1 MVQNK
6 SEMKASATYSLPE
19 LLPRFEAHPRFK
31 ELAIA
36 LETAQ
41 SSVHLAGL
49 KESSSAFWVAML
61 YQNNISR
68 QVLCVLDDVEQAGYF
83 YHDISRLF
91 DEEQVLFL
99 PSSYRRSMRHGQ
111 LDETQVILRTE
122 VLSALQQ
129 NKPLIVVTHPE
140 ALAEPVVS
148 RKQLDDYSLALA
160 KNQTIAPQEVVKHL
174 VEIGFERTDYV
185 YQPGQVA
192 LRGSILDIFSYSN
205 DMPYRVD
212 FFGDDIDSI
221 RTFAI
226 DTQLSVEML
235 DDINIV
241 PSLVDKTEITQTF
254 FDLLEDDCLC
264 CLHNK
269 QYAIDTIDSMEVPGF
284 SKEDVTNAF
293 ARCRQLFIGTQ
304 TSTDAYELN
313 IEIAPQPM
321 FHKNFELV
329 MSTLQEYFDQGY
341 QLFLCSDSEKQHERL
356 HSILEDRTET
366 LTFHSVLKT
375 IHAGFVDET
384 NKCCYFTDHQMFDRY
399 HKYSLRNEQVKRGKA
414 AVSLKELTM
423 FELNDFVVHIDHGV
437 GKFAGLVRLPQGDS
451 YQEAIKLIYA
461 NGDTVFVSIHSLHK
475 ISKYKGKEG
484 EPPRLSKLGTGA
496 WQKLKERKKSKLK
509 DIARD
514 LIKLYA
520 QRRKAPGYAFSK
532 DSFLQQELEASFR
545 YEDTP
550 DQLKTTQD
558 VKKDME
564 RSLPMDRLVC
574 GDVGFGKTEIAIRAA
589 FKAVADD
596 KQVAILVPTTVL
608 AYQHFQSFKKR
619 LEGLPCRVDYLSR
632 ARTTKQRNDVLKGLK
647 EGEIQIVIGTH
658 QLLNKSVQFKDLGL
672 LVVDEEQRFGAGQK
686 EKLRQ
691 MRVDV
696 DTLTLTATPIP
707 RTLQFS
713 LIGARDLSIISTP
726 PPNRRPIQTEVHSF
740 NPEVIAEAVR
750 FELSRNGQVFFVH
763 NRIDALEALK
773 AMIVREVPDCRVC
786 IGHGQMKPQDLE
798 QLIVDFV
805 NHEYDLLL
813 ATTIIESGIDMP
825 NVNTIIVNDAHHF
838 GLSALHQLRGR
849 VGRSDRKAFCYLL
862 APPVASLPDN
872 SRRRLQAIENYSD
885 LGSGIHIAMQ
895 DLDIRGAGN
904 LLGAEQSGFIADLGY
919 ETYQKILTEAVQ
931 ELKIEEFAE
940 LYQEPSKKDAEQEQA
955 QDEAQVHPRGDEFV
969 EESLFESDYHL
980 NLPVSYVPGNP
991 ERMLLYRELDGMHE
1005 DDEVAAFRKRLE
1017 DRFGPLP
1024 QETEGLLHVVPLRRL
1039 AAKLG
1044 IERVSLKNNSMYLF
1058 FVSQHD
1064 SAYFMSDAFAKF
1076 LHYAAKHPRKMLLR
1090 EKKKVRSMHV
1100 MNVPNIQEGLRV
1112 IQEISEQ
1119 SIQ

>member
-6 SEMKASATYSLPE
+6 SEMKASDIYSLPE
-19 LLPRFEAHPRFK
+19 LLQHFEEHPRFQ
-31 ELAIA
+31 ELRVAFN
-36 LETAQ
+36 TAA
-41 SSVHLAGL
+41 SMHLAGL

-61 YQNNISR
+61 YKYNVSR

-83 YHDISRLF
+83 YHDISRLI
-91 DEEQVLFL
+91 DAEQVLFL
-99 PSSYRRSMRHGQ
+99 PISYRRSMRDGQ

-129 NKPLIVVTHPE
+129 NRPVVIVTHPE
-140 ALAEPVVS
+140 ALGEPVVS
-148 RKQLDDYSLALA
+148 RKQLDNYSLALT
-160 KNQTIAPQEVVKHL
+160 KNQTIAPQKVVNHL
-174 VEIGFERTDYV
+174 VDIGFERVAYV
-185 YQPGQVA
+185 YHPGQVA

-235 DDINIV
+235 DHINIV
-241 PSLVDKTEITQTF
+241 PSLVEQTEVAQTL
-254 FDLLEDDCLC
+254 FDLLDAECLC
-264 CLHNK
+264 CMYDM
-269 QYAIDTIDSMEVPGF
+269 QYIVDTIAAMEVPQMPATKVSAAF
-284 SKEDVTNAF
+284 SSFK
-293 ARCRQLFIGTQ
+293 QLFIGTQ
-304 TSTDAYELN
+304 APADVSQVMVDVL
-313 IEIAPQPM
+313 PQPM

-329 MSTLQEYFDQGY
+329 MHTLQDYFDQGY
-341 QLFLCSDSEKQHERL
+341 ELFLCSDSEKQHERL
-356 HSILEDRTET
+356 HNILEDREET
-366 LTFHSVLKT
+366 FTFHSVAKT

-384 NKCCYFTDHQMFDRY
+384 LKCCYFTDHQMFDRY

-437 GKFAGLVRLPQGDS
+437 GRFAGLVRLPQGDS
-451 YQEAIKLIYA
+451 YQEAIKLVYA

-484 EPPRLSKLGTGA
+484 DPPRLSKLGTGA

-520 QRRKAPGYAFSK
+520 QRRKAVGYAFSR

-558 VKKDME
+558 VKRDME

-608 AYQHFQSFKKR
+608 AYQHYQSFKKR
-619 LEGLPCRVDYLSR
+619 LDGLPCRVDYLSR
-632 ARTTKQRNDVLKGLK
+632 ARSAKQRTEVLTGLK

-658 QLLNKSVQFKDLGL
+658 QLLNKNVQFKDLGL
-672 LVVDEEQRFGAGQK
+672 LVIDEEQRFGAGQK
-686 EKLRQ
+686 EKLKQ
-691 MRVDV
+691 MRVNV

-726 PPNRRPIQTEVHSF
+726 PPNRRPIQTEVHPF
-740 NPEVIAEAVR
+740 NPEIIADAVR

-763 NRIDALEALK
+763 NRIDALETLK
-773 AMIVREVPDCRVC
+773 AMIVRDVPDCRVC
-786 IGHGQMKPQDLE
+786 IGHGQMKPQELE
-798 QLIVDFV
+798 DLIVDFV

-862 APPVASLPDN
+862 APPMASLPDN

-940 LYQEPSKKDAEQEQA
+940 LYQEAPSGESLDQET
-955 QDEAQVHPRGDEFV
+955 QDKVSQHPRGDEFV
-969 EESLFESDYHL
+969 EETLFESDYHL

-991 ERMLLYRELDGMHE
+991 ERMLLYRELDGMH
-1005 DDEVAAFRKRLE
+1005 DDEEVTAFRKRLE

-1024 QETEGLLHVVPLRRL
+1024 PETEGLLHVVPLRRL

-1058 FVSQHD
+1058 FVSQQD
-1064 SAYFMSDAFAKF
+1064 SAYYMSDAFAKF
-1076 LHYAAKHPRKMLLR
+1076 LYYAAHHPRKMKLR
-1090 EKKKVRSMHV
+1090 EKNKVRSMHV
-1100 MNVPNIQEGLRV
+1100 MNIPNIQEGLRV

-1119 SIQ
+1119 TIN